1 MTAETGIIYSSSPL
15 FINSNVKEIIH
26 HLVISIAAKLK
37 NWFTVSIIVTAIAA
51 SIAG

>member
-1 MTAETGIIYSSSPL
+1 MTAETCIISSSSPL

-26 HLVISIAAKLK
+26 RLAMSIAAKLK
-37 NWFTVSIIVTAIAA
+37 NWFTISIIVTAIAT

>member
-1 MTAETGIIYSSSPL
+1 MTAETDIISSSSPL

-26 HLVISIAAKLK
+26 RLAISIAAKLK
-37 NWFTVSIIVTAIAA
+37 NWFTISINVTAIAT